1 MAPGA
6 VYVMMWIWAGIYF
19 GIGALFGNWPENFIT
34 DIILFATHHVA
45 TGPQLVADP
54 NYNVTMEEV
63 IAVLVEN
70 YGKVPSEARL
80 NRDWFYV
87 PFYTNSLDYMSDE
100 GITIYKAANYTNF
113 YIYKYADT
121 VWGSF
126 CGIGC
131 FIGLMNIFRARKAN
145 GDHGIAEFDI

>member
-6 VYVMMWIWAGIYF
+6 VYVMMFIWAGIYF
-19 GIGALFGNWPENFIT
+19 GIGALFSYWGLEY
-34 DIILFATHHVA
+34 IIVELIVNATHHIA
-45 TGPQLVADP
+45 TGPELVADP
-54 NYNVTMEEV
+54 NYNVTIEEIRALSFERYGEEV
-63 IAVLVEN
+63 PLEWTD
-70 YGKVPSEARL
+70 Y
-80 NRDWFYV
+80 YV
-87 PFYTNSLDYMSDE
+87 PFYANSLDYMSDE
-100 GITIYKAANYTNF
+100 GITIHGVAGHIINN
-113 YIYKYADT
+113 IGRHADT